1 MTLILEKMIVA
12 LRVSCRFLP
21 LMLTKFHT
29 GNIKSRLSP
38 NPEKISI
45 CAAIFVTFSIPKFGG
60 FLTKTKISCINL
72 YLECT

>member
-1 MTLILEKMIVA
+1 MIVT
-12 LRVSCRFLP
+12 LPVPRRFLP
-21 LMLTKFHT
+21 LPLSKFHV